1 MKGDFPIGAKVLVT
15 VAADAMSI
23 ATLVTF
29 GLPLIGLFVP
39 LFWLENALGAI
50 CGLLLGIAIAAFVL
64 KLEWMTRRLE
74 PRVQQI

>member
-29 GLPLIGLFVP
+29 GFPLIGLFVP
-39 LFWLENALGAI
+39 LFWLENTLVAVG
-50 CGLLLGIAIAAFVL
+50 GLLLGIGIAVFVL